1 MHLRTK
7 RMDPHPY
14 FLLRQLLAR
23 SRETILG
30 IVGRG
35 RPRSIQGTKELVT
48 AASDEVARYIDRAES
63 ELAIRFERVHVYD
76 EGRPAERCVN
86 YSKP

>member
-1 MHLRTK
+1 
-7 RMDPHPY
+7 MDPHPY

-23 SRETILG
+23 TRETILG

-35 RPRSIQGTKELVT
+35 RPHSIQGTKELVT
-48 AASDEVARYIDRAES
+48 AASASDEVARYIDCAES
-63 ELAIRFERVHVYD
+63 EPAMRFERVHVYN
-76 EGRPAERCVN
+76 ERRPAERCVN